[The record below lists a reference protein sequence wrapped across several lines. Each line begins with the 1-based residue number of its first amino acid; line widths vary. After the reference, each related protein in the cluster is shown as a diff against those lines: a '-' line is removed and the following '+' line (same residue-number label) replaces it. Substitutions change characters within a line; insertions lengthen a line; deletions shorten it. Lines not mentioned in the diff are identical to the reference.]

1 MDYRAQLR
9 QELRLKRNSL
19 SSTEQKQAAI
29 VLKEKLSKHPKVR
42 SAKHIAV
49 YLANDG
55 ELDPKPFIQWCWQN
69 NICVYLPVIHPF
81 SPGNL
86 LFLHY
91 QENTVLIKN
100 EYGVAEPKLNVTTIC
115 PARNLD
121 LIFTPLV
128 AFDKHGN
135 RLGMGGGFYDRTLS
149 HCQKEFGE
157 KGVAPEKK
165 AKIAPKKTMSAPYPI
180 GLAHNCQLIPLIPIE
195 HWDIPLP
202 EIITPTFCYKKD
214 Q

>member
-9 QELRLKRNSL
+9 QESRLKRNSL
-19 SSTEQKQAAI
+19 SSSDQKQAAS
-29 VLKEKLSKHPKVR
+29 LLREKLSKHPKIQ
-42 SAKHIAV
+42 SAKHIAI

-55 ELDPKPFIQWCWQN
+55 ELNPKPFIQWCWKN

-91 QENTVLIKN
+91 QKNTVLIKN
-100 EYGVAEPKLNVTTIC
+100 KYGIAEPKLNVATIC
-115 PARNLD
+115 PAKNLD
-121 LIFTPLV
+121 IIFTPLV
-128 AFDKHGN
+128 AFDEHGN

-149 HCQKEFGE
+149 HCQKVSAE
-157 KGVAPEKK
+157 KYLTPEEKK
-165 AKIAPKKTMSAPYPI
+165 QISSKKAMPVPYPI
-180 GLAHNCQLIPLIPIE
+180 GLAHNCQLTALIPIE

-202 EIITPTFCYKKD
+202 EIITPTYCYKKD